1 MCLSLGQ
8 SRRCAQAWCDARV
21 ECTVRHRIRESIK
34 GEHAGQRTDYFRARS
49 VLYLLPTLPR
59 TGLRITPPPDATCKP
74 LEAILAA
81 LRMLL
86 ISQLQQPR
94 EGYDLRRA

>member
-1 MCLSLGQ
+1 
-8 SRRCAQAWCDARV
+8 
-21 ECTVRHRIRESIK
+21 VRHRIRENMK

-74 LEAILAA
+74 LEAILVAVLCEQGPLRGGSTELADVLYVVATA
-81 LRMLL
+81 LAL
-86 ISQLQQPR
+86 I
-94 EGYDLRRA
+94 

>member
-1 MCLSLGQ
+1 MLGWCA
-8 SRRCAQAWCDARV
+8 RCA
-21 ECTVRHRIRESIK
+21 HRIRENIK

-59 TGLRITPPPDATCKP
+59 TGLRITPSPEATRKP

-81 LRMLL
+81 
-86 ISQLQQPR
+86 PGGT
-94 EGYDLRRA
+94 EGPPQVLD